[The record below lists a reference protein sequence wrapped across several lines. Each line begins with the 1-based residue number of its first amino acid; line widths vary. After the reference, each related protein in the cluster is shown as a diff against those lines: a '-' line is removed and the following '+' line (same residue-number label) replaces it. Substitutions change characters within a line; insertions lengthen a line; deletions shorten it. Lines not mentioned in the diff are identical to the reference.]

1 MNDVK
6 KSALLLYA
14 DDHNIHHQVKRIMKS
29 LYYARIQ
36 ALNNKELASV
46 TSRIAIG
53 KNLVGSIP
61 EFAYL
66 AQTFR
71 NKEASSFTGT
81 GLHMSQVIGKFIEM
95 RQVPT
100 DCKVNKTT
108 KLKLI
113 FSLIW
118 NKVYE
123 CTNNPETFW
132 I

>member
-1 MNDVK
+1 MG
-6 KSALLLYA
+6 
-14 DDHNIHHQVKRIMKS
+14 NIIES
-29 LYYARIQ
+29 
-36 ALNNKELASV
+36 
-46 TSRIAIG
+46 
-53 KNLVGSIP
+53 
-61 EFAYL
+61 AYL

-71 NKEASSFTGT
+71 NKEASSFIGT

-100 DCKVNKTT
+100 DRKVNKTT

-123 CTNNPETFW
+123 
-132 I
+132 